1 MDSHIRVTAQ
11 QQTTTLRGGNPV
23 ILLIHFNTI
32 CTSVSQMYS
41 LFPPVS
47 WMGALKFTERRSEE
61 SSSEASGRCRET
73 EQKRITN

>member
-73 EQKRITN
+73 EQKCITN